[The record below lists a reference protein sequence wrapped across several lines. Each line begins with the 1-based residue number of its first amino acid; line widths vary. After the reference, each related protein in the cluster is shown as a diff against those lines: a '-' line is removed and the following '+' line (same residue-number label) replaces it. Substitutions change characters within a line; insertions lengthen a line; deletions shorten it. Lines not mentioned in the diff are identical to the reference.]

1 MDELHLETHERFEM
15 VNITDRVRQVIK
27 NHRVESG
34 LAVIYSPHTTAAMTV
49 NESWDPDVI
58 HDVLLFLQ
66 ERIPANFPGFRHREG
81 NSDSHLMVNLIG
93 ASTTVLID
101 RGELVLGQWQGIFFC
116 EFDGPR
122 TRRFYV
128 QVMRDSKNVDKLSQ
142 I

>member
-1 MDELHLETHERFEM
+1 MHELHLETHERFEM
-15 VNITDRVRQVIK
+15 INVSDSVRQVVQS
-27 NHRVESG
+27 HGVESG
-34 LAVIYSPHTTAAMTV
+34 AVVVYSPHTTAAVTI

-66 ERIPANFPGFRHREG
+66 QRIPAKYPGFRHREG

-101 RGELVLGQWQGIFFC
+101 HGELVLGQWQGIFFC

-122 TRRFYV
+122 TRKFYV
-128 QVMRDSKNVDKLSQ
+128 QVMGA
-142 I
+142 